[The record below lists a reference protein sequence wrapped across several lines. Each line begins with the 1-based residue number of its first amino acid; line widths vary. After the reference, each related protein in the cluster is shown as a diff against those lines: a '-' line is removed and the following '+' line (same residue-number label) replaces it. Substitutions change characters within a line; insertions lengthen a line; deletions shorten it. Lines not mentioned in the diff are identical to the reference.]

1 MPALLVLMFE
11 VVAPVLQLYVTD
23 PGDEAVMVT
32 VPVFGWQL
40 MPMLELLLT
49 FKDGGTLVPT
59 TGMVI
64 EVLLQ
69 PVKVLVTVKLYEP
82 FWLTCTLALLALPT
96 MPGPD
101 QV

>member
-1 MPALLVLMFE
+1 MPALLVVMLE
-11 VVAPVLQLYVTD
+11 LVAPVLQLYVTD
-23 PGDEAVMVT
+23 AADEALMVT
-32 VPVFGWQL
+32 VLVFGWQL

-49 FKDGGTLVPT
+49 FKFGGTLVPT
-59 TGMVI
+59 TGTVMD
-64 EVLLQ
+64 VLLQ
-69 PVKVLVTVKLYEP
+69 PVSVLVTVKLYDP